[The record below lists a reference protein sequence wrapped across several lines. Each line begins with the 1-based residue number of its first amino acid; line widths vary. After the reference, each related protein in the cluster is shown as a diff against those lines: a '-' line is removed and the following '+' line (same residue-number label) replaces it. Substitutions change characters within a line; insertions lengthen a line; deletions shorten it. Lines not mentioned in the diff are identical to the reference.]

1 MTSRRVWLAS
11 GMAGA
16 LVLAAAGAWWARPRP
31 RPYDLLEAAQA
42 AYDEHREADAQR
54 LYDEALERAKAVG
67 LREHEQL
74 LFVDHVI
81 QIHLV
86 RDDLAEAERL
96 APILFAWN
104 PPHLR
109 GDAMRIAHN
118 MAVLHLRHGRPAEAA
133 RLLERALVDLEWM
146 GTGSDEQRNLRLL
159 VLEELD
165 RCYTAQGRTTEAE
178 PLSRRY
184 RQRLDELGS
193 FTDGHYPPLTA
204 GLGPRV
210 ARYAAF
216 LGANGR
222 GDAGTKIAQLL
233 GVLEARAPSPA
244 LAGRCF
250 TFEGRPPRGCVLDP
264 E

>member
-1 MTSRRVWLAS
+1 MTSKRFWLAS

-16 LVLAAAGAWWARPRP
+16 LVLAAAGAWWERPRP

-42 AYDEHREADAQR
+42 AYDEHRDAVAQR
-54 LYDEALERAKAVG
+54 LYGEALERARAIG

-109 GDAMRIAHN
+109 GDAMRVAHN

-133 RLLERALVDLEWM
+133 RLLERTLVDLERI
-146 GTGSDEQRNLRLL
+146 GTGSDDQRNLRLL
-159 VLEELD
+159 VLEQLD

-193 FTDGHYPPLTA
+193 FTDYRYPPLPA
-204 GLGPRV
+204 GLAPRV

-216 LGANGR
+216 LGASGR
-222 GDAGTKIAQLL
+222 ESAGAGIAQLL

-250 TFEGRPPRGCVLDP
+250 TFEGHPPRGCLLDP
-264 E
+264 D